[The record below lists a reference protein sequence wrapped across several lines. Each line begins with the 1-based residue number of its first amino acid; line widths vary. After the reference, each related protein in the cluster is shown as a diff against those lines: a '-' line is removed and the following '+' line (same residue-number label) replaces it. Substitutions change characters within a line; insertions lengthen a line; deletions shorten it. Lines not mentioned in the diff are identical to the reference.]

1 MKCVSDKAR
10 TVCECMPVLWHIVLL
25 QTLDISNIT
34 SLIMATIS
42 AGCSIKPNADGNY
55 SGLQFSHY
63 YVLLD
68 MVPVLLVI
76 GFFSPATPQHY
87 KLLPACLNI
96 KAAAISYNNGD
107 GQSRQSCM

>member
-1 MKCVSDKAR
+1 
-10 TVCECMPVLWHIVLL
+10 MPVLWHIVLL

-63 YVLLD
+63 CFIRHGSGPPGYLL
-68 MVPVLLVI
+68 
-76 GFFSPATPQHY
+76 FQACHATT
-87 KLLPACLNI
+87 L
-96 KAAAISYNNGD
+96 
-107 GQSRQSCM
+107 